1 MPLAVKL
8 LMAGLGLLSALYGLT
23 LLRDHKDADVA
34 RAPVVAESQAT
45 LVPPSVASA
54 AAPVEA
60 PASAPGVT
68 SPGSSLAPASAS
80 SSASAS
86 AGTMPLIAKRMKA
99 VVAALAHKSPGA
111 QPDTSAAQPNVAAAL
126 VPAAPAA
133 SAVK

>member
-34 RAPVVAESQAT
+34 RAPVVAESQAA
-45 LVPPSVASA
+45 LVPPS
-54 AAPVEA
+54 AAPVEVPA
-60 PASAPGVT
+60 NASAATSPSSQIAAASASGSASAPT
-68 SPGSSLAPASAS
+68 
-80 SSASAS
+80 
-86 AGTMPLIAKRMKA
+86 GTMPLIAKRMKA
-99 VVAALAHKSPGA
+99 VVAALAHKPPGA

-126 VPAAPAA
+126 VPAAPVA